1 MLALSSPVVLAVGEE
16 LERRGRGIGVFGF
29 GGLCCCLV
37 VVAIVAGVVV
47 LMRRRRSTP
56 PSP

>member
-1 MLALSSPVVLAVGEE
+1 MLALSSPVIVAVGEE
-16 LERRGRGIGVFGF
+16 LERRGRGIGFFGF
-29 GGLCCCLV
+29 ASVCCCLA